1 MRWTQNPGTPGQ
13 GGTGGGG
20 NSGAAGAAGIAGDAN
35 TGGGGG
41 GRSDFCGPT
50 SGQPAGAGG
59 SGIVIIRYK
68 YQ

>member
-1 MRWTQNPGTPGQ
+1 VDQDHQEVELVYQEELVEEDWRTKLNPGTA
-13 GGTGGGG
+13 GTT
-20 NSGAAGAAGIAGDAN
+20 N

-41 GRSDFCGPT
+41 GG
-50 SGQPAGAGG
+50 GKGAAGGAGG